1 MFKKHG
7 KKTVNLSTKIYICK
21 IENRF
26 TFKINPGYY
35 LEFLKLEIIT
45 LLGKFNSMIT
55 KFENNKNV
63 PNLEI
68 TGVLLVHYNNYQ
80 QNSRVLYIFVQI
92 SHLVNY

>member
-1 MFKKHG
+1 MKKHG
-7 KKTVNLSTKIYICK
+7 EKTVNLSTRICICK

-35 LEFLKLEIIT
+35 LEFLKLELIT
-45 LLGKFNSMIT
+45 LLGRTKSMIT
-55 KFENNKNV
+55 KFENNENV

-68 TGVLLVHYNNYQ
+68 SGVLLVHCNKYQ
-80 QNSRVLYIFVQI
+80 QNSRFLYIFVQI